1 MLKLGWKDEVEMQIQ
16 FPSLSTANVI
26 ATGALK
32 LAITV
37 WLLLAVAALFVMS
50 LGTDEAWVLNG
61 LRSSLN
67 PQVDNLSTE
76 LIVTSGGLFALLN
89 LAVEWTAGSV
99 VWMHRLL
106 SIVAL
111 GVTFALV
118 MRRIHSAG
126 LPKSVQWLTLTP
138 LMAVPGTIE
147 VGTAALGTSIGLLLM
162 VASMLVWSAPAIP
175 LVKRVITGGL
185 LFGLA
190 AASRFDLVL
199 FGFIVLLVSCV
210 NVLPN
215 ARIKL
220 RLSLAACA
228 FLMFG
233 MGVFFFNQWAMSHQ
247 ANAMVAANIGGATGL
262 GGWVFNY
269 PKTLNQW
276 LTLTSY
282 APVSLLGLLLL
293 GAFWSTSKSGN
304 ELRPEVPKFKTLL
317 AVTGVALL
325 TAWLFRAPIAH
336 LRYAFPAL
344 FCFAILGAIGLQRLA
359 EQSLSLRSERH
370 WLLCQCLG
378 LSLVVGSIGS
388 TARSLIMSDSDYA
401 SWEWTHEMPYDYFRR
416 FEAQQHQREIA
427 EFLRTE
433 LSPDAR
439 LYSHVPY
446 VLRYLTKRPIVAI
459 DVLQKSELVTPY
471 SNRYIVITPATGTYF
486 YLNNATAN
494 WLLLNT
500 KLIKQIGRY
509 SVYELPAGNDSD
521 LEIMKLGRTN
531 YEKHPGSLP
540 WFGR

>member
-1 MLKLGWKDEVEMQIQ
+1 MQIQ
-16 FPSLSTANVI
+16 LPSLSTANVI

-118 MRRIHSAG
+118 IRRINSAG
-126 LPKSVQWLTLTP
+126 LPTSVKWLTLTP

-175 LVKRVITGGL
+175 LVKRVIYGGL

-228 FLMFG
+228 FLMLG
-233 MGVFFFNQWAMSHQ
+233 MGVFFF
-247 ANAMVAANIGGATGL
+247 
-262 GGWVFNY
+262 
-269 PKTLNQW
+269 NQW

-282 APVSLLGLLLL
+282 APVSLLGLLLM

-378 LSLVVGSIGS
+378 LSLVVGSMGS

-486 YLNNATAN
+486 YLNNETAN